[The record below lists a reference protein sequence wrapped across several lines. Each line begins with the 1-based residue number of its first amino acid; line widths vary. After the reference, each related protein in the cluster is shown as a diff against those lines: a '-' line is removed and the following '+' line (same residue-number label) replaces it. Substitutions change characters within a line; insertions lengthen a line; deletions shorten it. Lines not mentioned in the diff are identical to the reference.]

1 VRKITIFSGVVCSL
15 GASTSQPKYNPFSV
29 QSRSLVSNVAR
40 FADLLK
46 REGADISL
54 GEVLDAIKAL
64 TKITLLEKE
73 LFYFCLR
80 TSLVKR
86 PEFYVKFDLLFRQFW
101 SADRSPP
108 EDPRAEFSQQLRS
121 DSDENPELTQMESG
135 EKGRVSWSWQKNTTI
150 YSSVVKLSR
159 HEFNPAFSPG
169 QIGEIKRVLRRFKR
183 KFATQAGRRYIS
195 SGIGKVDLARSI
207 KKSVTR
213 GGQAIFLEKSARKI
227 ARSKIIAFADVS
239 GSMEELSDEIYLILY
254 LLKNVSTNSEIFIF
268 STDVVRLTDLVS
280 FNNFRDTA
288 ERISRNVRIWGSGT
302 KIGECFQ
309 KFLAN
314 YGSLIDRD
322 TIVVIISDGWDLGE
336 SEILRISMQ
345 TFKEKSRRIIWL
357 NPHAKM
363 EDYEPICIGMKTALP
378 YIDVLTSPEVFTN
391 KSMFEACFGKATS
404 PSLKRKREE

>member
-1 VRKITIFSGVVCSL
+1 MNSI
-15 GASTSQPKYNPFSV
+15 PPF
-29 QSRSLVSNVAR
+29 
-40 FADLLK
+40 
-46 REGADISL
+46 
-54 GEVLDAIKAL
+54 
-64 TKITLLEKE
+64 
-73 LFYFCLR
+73 
-80 TSLVKR
+80 
-86 PEFYVKFDLLFRQFW
+86 
-101 SADRSPP
+101 PP
-108 EDPRAEFSQQLRS
+108 GS
-121 DSDENPELTQMESG
+121 
-135 EKGRVSWSWQKNTTI
+135 
-150 YSSVVKLSR
+150 
-159 HEFNPAFSPG
+159 
-169 QIGEIKRVLRRFKR
+169 
-183 KFATQAGRRYIS
+183 RYIS